1 MLSLINY
8 FCYSCCVV
16 VESCLTLCVSM
27 DCSTTDS
34 SVLYYLGVSSNSC
47 SLSWWCYSTITSS
60 AVPWSCPQSF
70 PVSGFFPMSQLFT
83 SGGQS
88 TGASASA
95 SALPMNT
102 QDWLPLGLTG
112 LISLQSKGLS
122 RVFSNTTVQKINSLV
137 LSLLYGPTFTSVHD
151 HWKNHRFEYIDP
163 CWQSEISDFKYAV

>member
-70 PVSGFFPMSQLFT
+70 PVSGYFPMSQLFT
-83 SGGQS
+83 SGGQN

-112 LISLQSKGLS
+112 LISLYSKGFS
-122 RVFSNTTVQKINSLV
+122 RVFSRTTLQKHQSFSAQ
-137 LSLLYGPTFTSVHD
+137 LSLWYKSHCHTWLLEKP
-151 HWKNHRFEYIDP
+151 
-163 CWQSEISDFKYAV
+163 